1 MSKIFN
7 VRLPNAVS
15 QQYDPQQFNQLVR
28 SLEQVILQLNSTYTS
43 FTDQNAS
50 GAAAWFGGGGGAAG
64 GGFAGSVRGFQPSTG
79 ILLPYSMLMSDQD
92 QENVGV
98 TEANYVTYDTPIFE
112 YGIKAAS
119 HTAVF
124 TGTIDDG
131 TPPGAGTVLTVSAV
145 TSGPILVGMT
155 ITGTGVTAGTRIV
168 AQVSGTTG
176 GVGVYTVSTS
186 QEVGSITINGSRAS
200 KMMFDY
206 PGQYLINVS
215 LQVSNRDNA
224 TGEFEIWAVNTGVN
238 YPLSNTRFDMA
249 ARKSGSI
256 WSHIV
261 PAIVGIFTVNDPTTE
276 YLEIAWWSDRAGAFL
291 ENYPAGTS
299 PTRPAI
305 PSVILTAAFLSAEMY

>member
-15 QQYDPQQFNQLVR
+15 QQYDAQQFNQLVR

-50 GAAAWFGGGGGAAG
+50 GASAWFGSGGGAAG

-79 ILLPYSMLMSDQD
+79 LLLPYAMLMSEQD
-92 QENVGV
+92 QANVG
-98 TEANYVTYDTPIFE
+98 TTSENLITFDSPIFE
-112 YGIKAAS
+112 YGIKAGS

-124 TGTIDDG
+124 TGTINDG

-145 TSGPILVGMT
+145 SSGPILVGMT

-200 KMMFDY
+200 KIMFDY
-206 PGQYLINVS
+206 PGQYLINFRT
-215 LQVSNRDNA
+215 QVSNQDNA
-224 TGEFEIWAVNTGVN
+224 VGEFEIWAKNTGVN
-238 YPLSNTRFDMA
+238 YPLSNTRFDLL
-249 ARKSGSI
+249 ARKSAGI
-256 WSHIV
+256 WSHAV
-261 PAIVGIFTVNDPTTE
+261 PAISGIFTVNDPTTE
-276 YLEIAWWSDRAGAFL
+276 YLEMAWWSDRSGAFL
-291 ENYPAGTS
+291 EYYPAGTS

-305 PSVILTAAFLSAEMY
+305 PSVILTAVFASAEMY

>member
-7 VRLPNAVS
+7 VRLPNAIS

-28 SLEQVILQLNSTYTS
+28 SLEQIVLQLNNTYTS
-43 FTDQNAS
+43 YTDQTVA
-50 GAAAWFGGGGGAAG
+50 GAASWFGSGGGSAG
-64 GGFAGSVRGFQPSTG
+64 GGFAGVVRGFQPSTG
-79 ILLPYSMLMSDQD
+79 LLLPYAMLMSDQD

-98 TEANYVTYDTPIFE
+98 TEANYVTYDLPIFE

-124 TGTIDDG
+124 TGTINDG

-145 TSGPILVGMT
+145 SSGPILVGMT

-186 QEVGSITINGSRAS
+186 QEVASITINGSRAS
-200 KMMFDY
+200 KIMFDY
-206 PGQYLINVS
+206 PGQYLVTIS

-261 PAIVGIFTVNDPTTE
+261 PAINGIFTVNDATTE
-276 YLEIAWWSDRAGAFL
+276 YLEMAWWSDRAGAFL

-305 PSVILTAAFLSAEMY
+305 PSVIMTIAFVSAEMY

>member
-7 VRLPNAVS
+7 VRLPDAS
-15 QQYDPQQFNQLVR
+15 SATYDPQKFNQLVR
-28 SLEQVILQLNSTYTS
+28 SLEQIVLQLNTS
-43 FTDQNAS
+43 YNSVVDENIAS
-50 GAAAWFGGGGGAAG
+50 AASWFSGGGGSAG
-64 GGFAGSVRGFQPSTG
+64 GGFAGPVRGFQPSTG
-79 ILLPYSMLMSDQD
+79 LMLPYAMLMSDAD
-92 QENVGV
+92 QENVG
-98 TEANYVTYDTPIFE
+98 TTQANYVTYDTPILE

-124 TGTIDDG
+124 TGAINDG

-145 TSGPILVGMT
+145 SSGPILVGMT
-155 ITGTGVTAGTRIV
+155 LTGTGVTAGTRIV

-176 GVGVYTVSTS
+176 GAGVYTVSTS

-200 KMMFDY
+200 KIMFDY
-206 PGQYLINVS
+206 PGQYLVTIS

-224 TGEFEIWAVNTGVN
+224 AGEFELWAVNTGVN
-238 YPLSNTRFDMA
+238 YPLSNTRFDMV

-261 PAIVGIFTVNDPTTE
+261 PAVNGIFTVNDATSE
-276 YLEIAWWSDRAGAFL
+276 YLEMAWWSDRAGAFL

-305 PSVILTAAFLSAEMY
+305 PSVIMTIAFVSAEMY

>member
-15 QQYDPQQFNQLVR
+15 QQYDAQQFNQLVR

-50 GAAAWFGGGGGAAG
+50 GASAWFGSGGGAAG

-79 ILLPYSMLMSDQD
+79 LLLPYAMLMSEQD
-92 QENVGV
+92 QANVG
-98 TEANYVTYDTPIFE
+98 TTSENLITFDSPIFE
-112 YGIKAAS
+112 YGIKAGS

-124 TGTIDDG
+124 TGTINDG

-145 TSGPILVGMT
+145 SSGPILVGMT

-200 KMMFDY
+200 KIMFDY
-206 PGQYLINVS
+206 SGQYLVTFRT
-215 LQVSNRDNA
+215 QVSNQDNA
-224 TGEFEIWAVNTGVN
+224 TGEFEIWAKNTGVN
-238 YPLSNTRFDMA
+238 YPLSNTRFDLA

-261 PAIVGIFTVNDPTTE
+261 PSINGIFTVNDPTAE
-276 YLEIAWWSDRAGAFL
+276 YLEMAWWSDRSGAFL
-291 ENYPAGTS
+291 EYYPANTS

-305 PSVILTAAFLSAEMY
+305 ASVIMTIAFVSAEMY

>member
-7 VRLPNAVS
+7 VRLPNAVA

-43 FTDQNAS
+43 FPDQNTS

-79 ILLPYSMLMSDQD
+79 LLLPYAMLMSEEDQA
-92 QENVGV
+92 NVG
-98 TEANYVTYDTPIFE
+98 TTSENLITFDSPIFE
-112 YGIKAAS
+112 YGIKAGS

-131 TPPGAGTVLTVSAV
+131 APPGAGTVLTVTAV
-145 TSGPILVGMT
+145 TSGTVLVGMT
-155 ITGTGVTAGTRIV
+155 ITGAGITAGTRIV

-200 KMMFDY
+200 KILFDY
-206 PGQYLINVS
+206 PGQYLINFRT
-215 LQVSNRDNA
+215 QVSNQDNA
-224 TGEFEIWAVNTGVN
+224 VGEFEVWAKNTGVN
-238 YPLSNTRFDMA
+238 YPLSNTRFDLL
-249 ARKSGSI
+249 ARKSASI
-256 WSHIV
+256 WSHTV
-261 PAIVGIFTVNDPTTE
+261 PAISGIFTVNDPTTE
-276 YLEIAWWSDRAGAFL
+276 YLEMAWWSDRSGAFL
-291 ENYPAGTS
+291 EYYPAGTS

-305 PSVILTAAFLSAEMY
+305 PSVILTAVFASAEMY

>member
-7 VRLPNAVS
+7 VRLPNAAPTEYS
-15 QQYDPQQFNQLVR
+15 PQQFDQLVR
-28 SLEQVILQLNSTYTS
+28 SLEQIVLQLNSTYTS
-43 FTDQNAS
+43 TQDQNL
-50 GAAAWFGGGGGAAG
+50 GAAASWFGAGGGSAG
-64 GGFAGSVRGFQPSTG
+64 GGFAGPVRGFQASTG
-79 ILLPYSMLMSDQD
+79 ILLPYAMLMSEQD
-92 QENVGV
+92 QANVG
-98 TEANYVTYDTPIFE
+98 TTSENIITFDSPIFE
-112 YGIKAAS
+112 YGIQVGS

-200 KMMFDY
+200 KLVFDY
-206 PGQYLINVS
+206 PGQYLVNFRT
-215 LQVSNRDNA
+215 QVSNQDNA
-224 TGEFEIWAVNTGVN
+224 TGEFEIWAKNTGVN
-238 YPLSNTRFDMA
+238 YPLSNTRFDLA

-261 PAIVGIFTVNDPTTE
+261 PAINGIFTVNDATTE
-276 YLEIAWWSDRAGAFL
+276 YLEMAWWSDRSGAFL
-291 ENYPAGTS
+291 EYYPPGTS

-305 PSVILTAAFLSAEMY
+305 ASVIMTIAFISAEMY

>member
-7 VRLPNAVS
+7 VRLPNAAPAEYS
-15 QQYDPQQFNQLVR
+15 AQQFDQLVR
-28 SLEQVILQLNSTYTS
+28 SLEQIVLQLNSSYTS
-43 FTDQNAS
+43 IPDQNVS
-50 GAAAWFGGGGGAAG
+50 GAAAWFGGGGGSAG
-64 GGFAGSVRGFQPSTG
+64 GGFAGPVRGFQASTG
-79 ILLPYSMLMSDQD
+79 ILLPYAMLMSEQD
-92 QENVGV
+92 QANVG
-98 TEANYVTYDTPIFE
+98 TTSENIITFDSPIFE
-112 YGIKAAS
+112 YGIKVAS

-145 TSGPILVGMT
+145 SSGPILVGMT

-200 KMMFDY
+200 KIMFDY
-206 PGQYLINVS
+206 SGQYLVTFRT
-215 LQVSNRDNA
+215 QVSNQDNA
-224 TGEFEIWAVNTGVN
+224 TGEFEIWAKNTGVN
-238 YPLSNTRFDMA
+238 YPLSNTRFDLA

-261 PAIVGIFTVNDPTTE
+261 PSINGIFTVNDPTAE
-276 YLEIAWWSDRAGAFL
+276 YLEMAWWSDRSGAFL
-291 ENYPAGTS
+291 EYYPAGTS

-305 PSVILTAAFLSAEMY
+305 PSVIMTIAFVSAEMY

>member
-7 VRLPNAVS
+7 VRLPNAAPAEYS
-15 QQYDPQQFNQLVR
+15 AQQFDQLVR
-28 SLEQVILQLNSTYTS
+28 SLEQIVLQLNSSYTS
-43 FTDQNAS
+43 TQDQNVS
-50 GAAAWFGGGGGAAG
+50 GAASWFGGGGGSAG
-64 GGFAGSVRGFQPSTG
+64 GGFAGPIRGFQPSTG
-79 ILLPYSMLMSDQD
+79 ILLPYAMLMSDQD
-92 QENVGV
+92 QENVGT
-98 TEANYVTYDTPIFE
+98 TEANYVTYDLPIFE

-119 HTAVF
+119 HTATF
-124 TGTIDDG
+124 TGTINDG

-145 TSGPILVGMT
+145 SSGPILVGMT
-155 ITGTGVTAGTRIV
+155 LTGTGVTAGTRIV

-200 KMMFDY
+200 KIMFDY
-206 PGQYLINVS
+206 PGQYLVTIS

-261 PAIVGIFTVNDPTTE
+261 PAINGIFTVNDATTE
-276 YLEIAWWSDRAGAFL
+276 YLEMAWWSDRAGAFL
-291 ENYPAGTS
+291 ENYPVGTS

-305 PSVILTAAFLSAEMY
+305 PSVIMTIAFVSAEMY

>member
-7 VRLPNAVS
+7 VRLPNAAPA
-15 QQYDPQQFNQLVR
+15 QYSPQQFDQLVR
-28 SLEQVILQLNSTYTS
+28 SLEQIVLQLNSTYTS
-43 FTDQNAS
+43 ITDQNTS
-50 GAAAWFGGGGGAAG
+50 GAAAWFGSGGGAAG

-79 ILLPYSMLMSDQD
+79 IMLPYAMLMSDAD

-98 TEANYVTYDTPIFE
+98 TSENIATFDFPVFE
-112 YGIKAAS
+112 YGIKVAS

-145 TSGPILVGMT
+145 TSGPILTGMV
-155 ITGTGVTAGTRIV
+155 ITGTGVTAGTRVI

-176 GVGVYTVSTS
+176 GVGVYTVDTS

-200 KMMFDY
+200 KIIFDY
-206 PGQYLINVS
+206 PGQYLVNMRM
-215 LQVSNRDNA
+215 QVSNQDNDV
-224 TGEFEIWAVNTGVN
+224 GEFEIWAKNTGVN
-238 YPLSNTRFDMA
+238 YPLSNSRFDLV
-249 ARKSGSI
+249 ARKNATT

-261 PAIVGIFTVNDPTTE
+261 PAITGIFTVNDPTTE
-276 YLEIAWWSDRAGAFL
+276 YLEMAWWSDRPGAYL
-291 ENYPAGTS
+291 ESYSVGTS

-305 PSVILTAAFLSAEMY
+305 PSVILTAVFASAEMY

>member
-7 VRLPNAVS
+7 VRLPNAVA

-43 FTDQNAS
+43 FPDQNTS

-79 ILLPYSMLMSDQD
+79 LLLPYAMLMSEQD
-92 QENVGV
+92 QANVG
-98 TEANYVTYDTPIFE
+98 TTSENLITFDSPIFE
-112 YGIKAAS
+112 YGIKAGS

-124 TGTIDDG
+124 TGTINDG

-155 ITGTGVTAGTRIV
+155 ITGTGITAGTRIV

-176 GVGVYTVSTS
+176 GTGVYTVSTS

-200 KMMFDY
+200 KILFDY
-206 PGQYLINVS
+206 PGQYLINFRT
-215 LQVSNRDNA
+215 QVSNQDNA
-224 TGEFEIWAVNTGVN
+224 VGEFEVWAKNTGVN

-261 PAIVGIFTVNDPTTE
+261 PAISGIFTVNDPTTE
-276 YLEIAWWSDRAGAFL
+276 YLEMAWWSDRSGAFL
-291 ENYPAGTS
+291 EYYPAGTS

-305 PSVILTAAFLSAEMY
+305 PSVILTAVFASAEMY